1 VAWLVEGPLHDPA
14 TSAPQTALVADTLRL
29 PVLLPGTSLHLGV
42 VLAALLAVAAWVVQR
57 QTTLGFE
64 IAVAGLNPVAG
75 RLAGIPVAARQVLVM
90 AASAGCAGLAG
101 AVQQA
106 GVTGFMSGAPASYGY
121 AGIAVALLGR
131 LHPLGV
137 AAAAVF
143 FGMLDTGA
151 RNLEKKLAIP
161 HDLGDVVKGLIVLA
175 VLVGVALA
183 SRPRSAEPVRG
194 GGDGAQ

>member
-1 VAWLVEGPLHDPA
+1 MI
-14 TSAPQTALVADTLRL
+14 ADSLRL
-29 PVLLPGTSLHLGV
+29 PALLSGTTLHLGV
-42 VLAALLAVAAWVVQR
+42 VLAGALALLVWVVQR

-64 IAVAGLNPVAG
+64 IQAAGLNPIAA
-75 RLAGIPVAARQVLVM
+75 RLAGIPVASRQILVM
-90 AASAGCAGLAG
+90 AVSGGCAGLAG

-106 GVTGFMSGAPASYGY
+106 GVTGFMSGSSTSYGY

-183 SRPRSAEPVRG
+183 ARRRPVAVAAEG
-194 GGDGAQ
+194 GHDGAQ